1 MWETVQNI
9 YIAQKVFC
17 GSNFQTAAKLHP
29 GISNAEKESAAEWI
43 FTLKFRPVTPG
54 SFRLTFKVKR

>member
-1 MWETVQNI
+1 MCETVQNT

-29 GISNAEKESAAEWI
+29 GISNTEKESTAEWNLQI
-43 FTLKFRPVTPG
+43 KIQTRDTWEF
-54 SFRLTFKVKR
+54 

>member
-43 FTLKFRPVTPG
+43 FTLKFRPEIGRAHV
-54 SFRLTFKVKR
+54 